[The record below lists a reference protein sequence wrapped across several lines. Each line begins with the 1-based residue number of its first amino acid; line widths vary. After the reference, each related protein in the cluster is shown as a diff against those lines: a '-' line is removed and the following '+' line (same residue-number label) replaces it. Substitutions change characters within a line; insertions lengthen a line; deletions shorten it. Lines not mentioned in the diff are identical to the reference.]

1 MIWARGTRKVCLVA
15 GVARGRSRSV
25 VVVCVALC
33 ARHSRVRA
41 RQRIVRISSVIEV
54 DVCPVRRVVARFAG
68 RRERNRG
75 MVWIGC
81 TLPVRLMAA
90 VAGGRQR
97 CVVVVGVALRAC
109 HRCMRSRQREY
120 RGVIEARRY
129 PCGG

>member
-1 MIWARGTRKVCLVA
+1 MVRARCTGKVCLVA

-25 VVVCVALC
+25 VVVGVALG
-33 ARHSRVRA
+33 AWHSRVRA
-41 RQRIVRISSVIEV
+41 RQRIIRIRSVIEV
-54 DVCPVRRVVARFAG
+54 DVRPIRRVVTRFARG
-68 RRERNRG
+68 WECNRG
-75 MVWIGC
+75 MVWIGR
-81 TLPVRLMAA
+81 TFPVRLVAA